1 MILPMIVITV
11 IMMTVMIITTI
22 TMRMMMTLL
31 NVNQV
36 NSTHWLGRERWFGE
50 TAGGTSSLRCFL
62 LLLFQ
67 GFVMAVLA
75 VF

>member
-11 IMMTVMIITTI
+11 IMMTGMIITTI
-22 TMRMMMTLL
+22 TMMTLL